1 MPAVHEL
8 QYTLALAAPPAE
20 VFAFLIRPANGLTLT
35 DPDAGVRWL
44 SGPEVMTRG
53 SVNELEVRGF
63 GLPRRVV
70 YEVAAFEDRGDAGGT
85 FTETMTDGPLPRF
98 ENDHVVAPA
107 GAGGAAPAEAQAAGG
122 CVLTETFRFAPPGG
136 LLGLT
141 LTADRLRGELD
152 RGARY
157 RHAALIDR
165 FGAGR
170 GGSSE

>member
-8 QYTLALAAPPAE
+8 QSALALAAPPAE
-20 VFAFLIRPANGLTLT
+20 VFAFLIRPANGPTLT

-63 GLPRRVV
+63 GLPRCVV
-70 YEVAAFEDRGDAGGT
+70 YEVAAFEDRGAAGGS

-98 ENDHVVAPA
+98 ETDHVVLPVEGNEAPTT
-107 GAGGAAPAEAQAAGG
+107 GG
-122 CVLTETFRFAPPGG
+122 CVLTETYRFAPPGG

-152 RGARY
+152 RGVRY
-157 RHAALIDR
+157 RHAALIAR
-165 FGAGR
+165 FGAG
-170 GGSSE
+170 GSETPG

>member
-8 QYTLALAAPPAE
+8 RSALALAAPPAE
-20 VFAFLIRPANGLTLT
+20 VFAFLIRPANGPTLT

-70 YEVAAFEDRGDAGGT
+70 YEVAAFEDRGAAGGS

-98 ENDHVVAPA
+98 ETDHVVAPA
-107 GAGGAAPAEAQAAGG
+107 EAGETGGANGAGG
-122 CVLTETFRFAPPGG
+122 CVLTETYRFAPPGG

-152 RGARY
+152 RGVRY
-157 RHAALIDR
+157 RHAALIAR
-165 FGAGR
+165 FGAG
-170 GGSSE
+170 GSETPG